1 MIVREERIVEIRGL
15 AGDMSPKGAAWVLI
29 EKAGDRYAI
38 TGRAQRESI
47 DAFFAPRAVES
58 AEIAIKASVA
68 WADLLGIPL
77 IYVRE

>member
-1 MIVREERIVEIRGL
+1 VSVLRRSIVEIRGL
-15 AGDMSPKGAAWVLI
+15 AGDMSPKGAAWILI

-47 DAFFAPRAVES
+47 DAFFAPRGAES
-58 AEIAIKASVA
+58 AEIAIRASVA

>member
-1 MIVREERIVEIRGL
+1 
-15 AGDMSPKGAAWVLI
+15 LI

-47 DAFFAPRAVES
+47 DAFLAPRAVES
-58 AEIAIKASVA
+58 AEVAIKASVA